1 MNAQRDDGRSA
12 MFRTAEPSGYG
23 RIWPDSG
30 GLFGVLDSLVT
41 SIEEVAGD
49 GVIGSVL
56 VLDDAGERL
65 RNGAA
70 PHLPVEYC
78 NAIDGMRI
86 GPKAGSCGTAA
97 FRRERVIESDIARD
111 PLWDDYRTL
120 AQRHGLAS
128 CWSTPILGRDGRVLG
143 TFTMYYPY
151 ARGPRADELT
161 LVDVFAR
168 TAAAAIDR
176 AQDEVTRER
185 AVREAGAARAEAE
198 AIRADLQWLLD
209 AIGTLN
215 SQLSY
220 DDGFEYLARRSVRR
234 LADIAIVDI
243 FQRGRAVQ
251 SLAVCDEPQLADVL
265 LRGRDLLTAF
275 VNPEV
280 AGTRFDRPEIRSIDM
295 SSLAYR
301 HVDPE
306 LLRVLR
312 GIDAREMMVVP
323 LIARKELLGV
333 LSLLVRG
340 ERRCTQHSLALATGL
355 AWRAALVIDNSRL
368 LAVRQQSVSDLQHG
382 LLPPRLPA
390 VAGVDVGGHYQ
401 PVAPD
406 LLVGGDFYDFFAVG
420 GGWGFMIGDI
430 CGKGASAARMTGLVR
445 HTARALA
452 AAGVDQFGPDRL
464 AATAVALAGDS
475 SAAIAM
481 GLTEAVLRFAA
492 AEIADDIAVLVLT
505 PRDGVPGA
513 GRGVLADGISA

>member
-1 MNAQRDDGRSA
+1 
-12 MFRTAEPSGYG
+12 
-23 RIWPDSG
+23 
-30 GLFGVLDSLVT
+30 
-41 SIEEVAGD
+41 
-49 GVIGSVL
+49 
-56 VLDDAGERL
+56 
-65 RNGAA
+65 
-70 PHLPVEYC
+70 
-78 NAIDGMRI
+78 
-86 GPKAGSCGTAA
+86 
-97 FRRERVIESDIARD
+97 
-111 PLWDDYRTL
+111 
-120 AQRHGLAS
+120 
-128 CWSTPILGRDGRVLG
+128 
-143 TFTMYYPY
+143 
-151 ARGPRADELT
+151 
-161 LVDVFAR
+161 
-168 TAAAAIDR
+168 
-176 AQDEVTRER
+176 
-185 AVREAGAARAEAE
+185 
-198 AIRADLQWLLD
+198 
-209 AIGTLN
+209 
-215 SQLSY
+215 
-220 DDGFEYLARRSVRR
+220 
-234 LADIAIVDI
+234 
-243 FQRGRAVQ
+243 
-251 SLAVCDEPQLADVL
+251 
-265 LRGRDLLTAF
+265 
-275 VNPEV
+275 
-280 AGTRFDRPEIRSIDM
+280 
-295 SSLAYR
+295 
-301 HVDPE
+301 
-306 LLRVLR
+306 
-312 GIDAREMMVVP
+312 MMVVP